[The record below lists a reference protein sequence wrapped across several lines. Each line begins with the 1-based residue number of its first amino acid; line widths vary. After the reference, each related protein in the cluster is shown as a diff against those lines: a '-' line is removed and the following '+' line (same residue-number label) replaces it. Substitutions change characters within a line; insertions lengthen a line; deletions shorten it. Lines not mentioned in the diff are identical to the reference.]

1 MSVMAATYPRVRTWN
16 VGAAVKRIVNRREF
30 LASAAAVPF
39 ALRAGDAW
47 SKAAPLALVTADLE
61 SRIVVVDPLSG
72 RVVRHIATGVGP
84 RSVETV
90 GGRLAVVAHTNA
102 AILSLVDAR
111 RVRTY
116 VKGFGEPRYTAAHPN
131 GRLAYVTDSKLG
143 DVAVVDVQRGRVLER
158 TELGG
163 PARHISIARDT
174 RTLWVSLG
182 SKAERVAVVDIS
194 SPTRPR
200 VVARIAPPFL
210 AHDVGFAPDGRHV
223 WVTSGAEHAMAIY
236 DLRTRARLASF
247 RADAPPQHVTFA
259 RGVAFVTSGDDGTFR
274 VYALDGRLL
283 RVTRVPA
290 GSYNVQQAWG
300 RVVTPSLDQGTVCV
314 LNDRGALIHRERVAR
329 SSHDASFILA

>member
-1 MSVMAATYPRVRTWN
+1 
-16 VGAAVKRIVNRREF
+16 VNRREF

-39 ALRAGDAW
+39 ALRTDAW
-47 SKAAPLALVTADLE
+47 SKTTPLALVTADLE
-61 SRIVVVDPLSG
+61 ARIVVADPVSG

-90 GGRLAVVAHTNA
+90 GGRLGVVAHTSA
-102 AILSLVDAR
+102 AILSIVDAR

-116 VKGFGEPRYTAAHPN
+116 VKGFGQPRYTAAHPN

-143 DVAVVDVQRGRVLER
+143 DVAVVDVHRGRVLNR

-163 PARHISIARDT
+163 PARHVSISRDA

-182 SKAERVAVVDIS
+182 SKAERVAVMDIS
-194 SPTRPR
+194 SPASPR
-200 VVARIAPPFL
+200 LVARVAPPFL

-223 WVTSGAEHAMAIY
+223 WVTSGAQHAMAIY
-236 DLRTRARLASF
+236 DLRTRERLALF

-259 RGVAFVTSGDDGTFR
+259 RGVAFVTSGDDGTLR
-274 VYALDGRLL
+274 VHRLDGRLL
-283 RVTRVPA
+283 RVTKVPV
-290 GSYNVQQAWG
+290 GSYNVQQGWG
-300 RVVTPSLDQGTVCV
+300 RVLTPSLEQGTVCV

-329 SSHDASFILA
+329 SSHDASFVLA

>member
-1 MSVMAATYPRVRTWN
+1 
-16 VGAAVKRIVNRREF
+16 VNRCEF
-30 LASAAAVPF
+30 LASAAVLPF
-39 ALRAGDAW
+39 ALRSMDAW
-47 SKAAPLALVTADLE
+47 AGTAPLALVTADLE
-61 SRIVVVDPLSG
+61 ARIVVVDPVSG

-90 GGRLAVVAHTNA
+90 GGRLGVVAHTTA
-102 AILSLVDAR
+102 AILSIVDSR

-116 VKGFGEPRYTAAHPN
+116 VKGFGQPRYTAAHPN

-143 DVAVVDVQRGRVLER
+143 DVAVVDVQRGRVLDR
-158 TELGG
+158 AELGG
-163 PARHISIARDT
+163 PARHVSISRDA

-194 SPTRPR
+194 SPASPR
-200 VVARIAPPFL
+200 LVARVAPPFL

-223 WVTSGAEHAMAIY
+223 WVTSGAQHAMAVY
-236 DLRTRARLASF
+236 DFRTRERVASF

-259 RGVAFVTSGDDGTFR
+259 RGVAFVTSGDDGTLR
-274 VYALDGRLL
+274 VHGLDGRLL
-283 RVTRVPA
+283 RVTRVPV

-300 RVVTPSLDQGTVCV
+300 RVLTPSLDQGTVCV

-329 SSHDASFILA
+329 SSHDASFVLA

>member
-1 MSVMAATYPRVRTWN
+1 
-16 VGAAVKRIVNRREF
+16 VNRREF
-30 LASAAAVPF
+30 MASAAVLPF
-39 ALRAGDAW
+39 ALRTVDAW
-47 SKAAPLALVTADLE
+47 AGMAPLALVTADLE
-61 SRIVVVDPLSG
+61 ARIVVVDPVTG

-90 GGRLAVVAHTNA
+90 GGRLGVVAHTSA
-102 AILSLVDAR
+102 AILSIVDAR

-116 VKGFGEPRYTAAHPN
+116 VKGFAQPRYTAAHPN

-143 DVAVVDVQRGRVLER
+143 DVAVVDVERGRVLDR
-158 TELGG
+158 AELGG
-163 PARHISIARDT
+163 PARHVSISGDA

-182 SKAERVAVVDIS
+182 SNAERVAVVDIS
-194 SPTRPR
+194 SPASPR
-200 VVARIAPPFL
+200 LVARVAPPFL

-223 WVTSGAEHAMAIY
+223 WVTSGAQHAMAIY
-236 DLRTRARLASF
+236 DLRTRERLASF

-259 RGVAFVTSGDDGTFR
+259 RGVAFVTSGDDGTLR
-274 VYALDGRLL
+274 VHALDGRQL
-283 RVTRVPA
+283 RVTKVPV

-300 RVVTPSLDQGTVCV
+300 RVLTPSLEQGTVCV